1 MEVHD
6 AIISILAR
14 EGEGQLFC
22 FPDNPLIEAAARNG
36 MRPIMTRTERTAV
49 AMADGYTRVSNG
61 RRTGVCTVQAGAG
74 VENSFAGVAQANA
87 DSVPLLFLPGH
98 IGRDRHGSTRNF
110 PAVPSYRPI
119 TKWAEQV
126 NMPGRMPEMM
136 RRAFSYLRN
145 GRPGPVML
153 EIPRDVGNSEID
165 DGFEYRPPQRVRA
178 AGDPE
183 AVDAVIA
190 ALLKAKCPVIQVGQ
204 GVLYAEATEE
214 LQAFAELTGAPVMS
228 TLLGKSA
235 FAEDHPLSIGAV
247 ANDRSVTRAIAH
259 YLDKADLI
267 LGIGC
272 SLSLEWMRAP
282 VPPGKTIIQ
291 VTNDDRDLNADMQI
305 DIGVLGDAKLVLYQL
320 TEALQ
325 RQTGGSGRD
334 QGNVVQEI
342 EKIRRAWFEEWGP
355 LLTSDEAPIN
365 PYRVIW
371 DLMHTVDR
379 TQTIVTHDSGYVRDQ
394 VVPFFE
400 AIVPRGYLGWGNSTQ
415 MGHSLGLALGAK
427 VAAPEKTVVN
437 IMGDASFGM
446 LGLEIETAARNEL
459 PILTIILNNS
469 VMCGSEAQ
477 MPTAVERFGLKQ
489 LSGDYAKIAEGLGAV
504 SERVESPQEVVP
516 AIRRAQQVMST
527 GRPALIEVITKEEQR
542 LPRLV

>member
-1 MEVHD
+1 MEVND

-14 EGEGQLFC
+14 EGEKQLFC

-61 RRTGVCTVQAGAG
+61 RRTGVCTVQMGAG

-87 DSVPLLFLPGH
+87 DSVPILFLPGH
-98 IGRDRHGSTRNF
+98 IGRERHGSTRNF

-119 TKWAEQV
+119 TKWAEQI
-126 NMPGRMPEMM
+126 NMPQRMPEMM

-153 EIPRDVGNSEID
+153 EIPRDVASSEID
-165 DGFEYRPPQRVRA
+165 DDFEYKSPQRARA
-178 AGDPE
+178 AGDPD
-183 AVDAVIA
+183 AVKAVIA

-214 LQAFAELTGAPVMS
+214 LRAFAELAGAPVMS

-235 FAEDHPLSIGAV
+235 FAEDHRLAIGTV
-247 ANDRSVTRAIAH
+247 ANDRSVTNAIAH
-259 YLDKADLI
+259 FLDKADLI

-272 SLSLEWMRAP
+272 SFSREWMRAP
-282 VPPGKTIIQ
+282 VPSGKTIIQ
-291 VTNDDRDLNADMQI
+291 VTNDDRDLNADMMI
-305 DIGVLGDAKLVLYQL
+305 DIGILGDAKLVLSQL
-320 TEALQ
+320 TEALDQ
-325 RQTGGSGRD
+325 QTGGSGRD
-334 QGNVVQEI
+334 QAAVVEEI
-342 EKIRRAWFEEWGP
+342 ETIKRAWFEEWAP
-355 LLTSDEAPIN
+355 LLESDEIPIN

-394 VVPFFE
+394 IVPFYE

-415 MGHSLGLALGAK
+415 MGHSMGLALGAK
-427 VAAPEKTVVN
+427 VGAPDKTVVN

-446 LGLEIETAARNEL
+446 LGLEIETAARNRI

-477 MPTAVERFGLKQ
+477 MPTAVDRYKIKHLT
-489 LSGDYAKIAEGLGAV
+489 GDYTKIAEGLGAV
-504 SERVESPQEVVP
+504 SERVERPQEVVP
-516 AIRRAQQVMST
+516 AIKRAQQVLST

-542 LPRLV
+542 LPRL

>member
-1 MEVHD
+1 MEVND

-14 EGEGQLFC
+14 EGEKQLFC

-61 RRTGVCTVQAGAG
+61 RRTGVCTVQMGAG

-87 DSVPLLFLPGH
+87 DSVPILFLPGH
-98 IGRDRHGSTRNF
+98 IGRERHGSTRNF

-119 TKWAEQV
+119 TKWAEQI
-126 NMPGRMPEMM
+126 NMPQRMPEMM

-153 EIPRDVGNSEID
+153 EIPRDVASSEID
-165 DGFEYRPPQRVRA
+165 DDFEYKSPQRARA

-183 AVDAVIA
+183 AVNAVIA

-214 LQAFAELTGAPVMS
+214 LRAFAELAGAPVMS

-235 FAEDHPLSIGAV
+235 FAEDHRLAIGTV
-247 ANDRSVTRAIAH
+247 ANDRSVTNAIAH
-259 YLDKADLI
+259 FLDKADLI

-272 SLSLEWMRAP
+272 SFSREWMRAP
-282 VPPGKTIIQ
+282 VPSGKTIIQ
-291 VTNDDRDLNADMQI
+291 VTNDDRDLNADMMI
-305 DIGVLGDAKLVLYQL
+305 DIGILGDAKLVLSQL
-320 TEALQ
+320 TEALDQ
-325 RQTGGSGRD
+325 QTGGNGRD
-334 QGNVVQEI
+334 QAAVVEEI
-342 EKIRRAWFEEWGP
+342 ETIKRAWFEEWAP
-355 LLTSDEAPIN
+355 LLESDEIPIN

-394 VVPFFE
+394 IVPFYE

-415 MGHSLGLALGAK
+415 MGHSIGLALGAK
-427 VAAPEKTVVN
+427 VGAPDKTVVN

-446 LGLEIETAARNEL
+446 LGLEIETAARNRI

-477 MPTAVERFGLKQ
+477 MPTAVDRYKIKHLT
-489 LSGDYAKIAEGLGAV
+489 GDYTKIAEGLGAV
-504 SERVESPQEVVP
+504 SERVERPQEVVP
-516 AIRRAQQVMST
+516 AIKRAQQVLST

-542 LPRLV
+542 LPRL

>member
-1 MEVHD
+1 MEVND

-14 EGEGQLFC
+14 EGEKQLFC

-61 RRTGVCTVQAGAG
+61 RRTGVCTVQMGAG

-87 DSVPLLFLPGH
+87 DSVPILFLPGH
-98 IGRDRHGSTRNF
+98 IGRERHGSTRNF

-119 TKWAEQV
+119 TKWAEQI
-126 NMPGRMPEMM
+126 NMPQRMPEMM

-153 EIPRDVGNSEID
+153 EIPRDVASSEID
-165 DGFEYRPPQRVRA
+165 DDFEYKSPQRARA

-183 AVDAVIA
+183 AVNAVIA

-214 LQAFAELTGAPVMS
+214 LRAFAELAGAPVMS

-235 FAEDHPLSIGAV
+235 FAEDHRLAIGTV
-247 ANDRSVTRAIAH
+247 ANDRSVTNAIAH
-259 YLDKADLI
+259 FLDKADLI

-272 SLSLEWMRAP
+272 SFSREWMRAP
-282 VPPGKTIIQ
+282 IPSGKTIIQ
-291 VTNDDRDLNADMQI
+291 VTNDDRDLNADMMI
-305 DIGVLGDAKLVLYQL
+305 DIGILGDAKLVLSQL
-320 TEALQ
+320 TEALDQ
-325 RQTGGSGRD
+325 QTGGSGRD
-334 QGNVVQEI
+334 QAAVVEEI
-342 EKIRRAWFEEWGP
+342 ETIKRAWFEEWAP
-355 LLTSDEAPIN
+355 LLESDEIPIN

-379 TQTIVTHDSGYVRDQ
+379 RQTIVTHDSGYVRDQ
-394 VVPFFE
+394 IVPFYE

-415 MGHSLGLALGAK
+415 MGHSIGLALGAK
-427 VAAPEKTVVN
+427 VGAPDKTVVN

-446 LGLEIETAARNEL
+446 LGLEIETAARNRI

-477 MPTAVERFGLKQ
+477 MPTAVDRYKIKHLT
-489 LSGDYAKIAEGLGAV
+489 GDYTKIAEGLGAV
-504 SERVESPQEVVP
+504 SERVERPQEVVP
-516 AIRRAQQVMST
+516 AIKRAQHVLST

-542 LPRLV
+542 LPRL

>member
-1 MEVHD
+1 MEVND

-14 EGEGQLFC
+14 EGEKQLFC

-61 RRTGVCTVQAGAG
+61 RRTGVCTVQMGAG

-87 DSVPLLFLPGH
+87 DSVPILFLPGH
-98 IGRDRHGSTRNF
+98 IGRERHGSTRNF

-119 TKWAEQV
+119 TKWAEQI
-126 NMPGRMPEMM
+126 NMPQRMPEMM

-153 EIPRDVGNSEID
+153 EIPRDVASSEID
-165 DGFEYRPPQRVRA
+165 DDFEYKSPQRARA

-183 AVDAVIA
+183 AVNAVIA

-214 LQAFAELTGAPVMS
+214 LRAFAELAGAPVMS

-235 FAEDHPLSIGAV
+235 FAEDHRLAIGTV
-247 ANDRSVTRAIAH
+247 ANDRSVTNAIAH
-259 YLDKADLI
+259 FLDKADLI

-272 SLSLEWMRAP
+272 SFSREWMRAP
-282 VPPGKTIIQ
+282 IPSGKTIIQ
-291 VTNDDRDLNADMQI
+291 VTNDDRDLNADMSI
-305 DIGVLGDAKLVLYQL
+305 DIGILGDAKLVLSQL
-320 TEALQ
+320 TEALDQ
-325 RQTGGSGRD
+325 QTGGSGRD
-334 QGNVVQEI
+334 QAAVVEEI
-342 EKIRRAWFEEWGP
+342 ETIKRAWFEQWAP
-355 LLTSDEAPIN
+355 LLESDEIPIN

-394 VVPFFE
+394 IVPFYE

-415 MGHSLGLALGAK
+415 MGHSIGLALGAK
-427 VAAPEKTVVN
+427 VGAPDKTVVN

-446 LGLEIETAARNEL
+446 LGLEIETAARNRI

-477 MPTAVERFGLKQ
+477 MPTAVDRYKIKHLT
-489 LSGDYAKIAEGLGAV
+489 GDYTKIAEGLGAV
-504 SERVESPQEVVP
+504 SERVERPQEVVP
-516 AIRRAQQVMST
+516 AIKRAQHVLST

-542 LPRLV
+542 LPRL

>member
-1 MEVHD
+1 MEVND

-14 EGEGQLFC
+14 EGEKQLFC

-61 RRTGVCTVQAGAG
+61 RRTGVCTVQMGAG

-87 DSVPLLFLPGH
+87 DSVPILFLPGH
-98 IGRDRHGSTRNF
+98 IGRERHGSTRNF

-119 TKWAEQV
+119 TKWAEQI
-126 NMPGRMPEMM
+126 NMPQRMPEMM

-153 EIPRDVGNSEID
+153 EIPRDVASSEID
-165 DGFEYRPPQRVRA
+165 DDFEYKSPQRARA

-183 AVDAVIA
+183 AVNAVIA

-214 LQAFAELTGAPVMS
+214 LRAFAELAGAPVMS

-235 FAEDHPLSIGAV
+235 FAEDHRLAIGTA
-247 ANDRSVTRAIAH
+247 ANDRSVTNAIAH
-259 YLDKADLI
+259 FLDKADLI

-272 SLSLEWMRAP
+272 SFSREWMRAP
-282 VPPGKTIIQ
+282 IPSGKTIIQ
-291 VTNDDRDLNADMQI
+291 VTNDDRDLNADMSI
-305 DIGVLGDAKLVLYQL
+305 DIGILGDAKLVLSQL
-320 TEALQ
+320 TEALDQ
-325 RQTGGSGRD
+325 QTGGNGRD
-334 QGNVVQEI
+334 QAAVVAEI
-342 EKIRRAWFEEWGP
+342 ETIKRAWFEEWAP
-355 LLTSDEAPIN
+355 LLESDEIPIN

-379 TQTIVTHDSGYVRDQ
+379 RQTIVTHDSGYVRDQ
-394 VVPFFE
+394 IVPFYE

-415 MGHSLGLALGAK
+415 MGHSIGLALGAK
-427 VAAPEKTVVN
+427 VGAPDKTVVN

-446 LGLEIETAARNEL
+446 LGLEIETAARNRI

-477 MPTAVERFGLKQ
+477 MPTAVDRYKIKHLT
-489 LSGDYAKIAEGLGAV
+489 GDYTKIAEGLGAV
-504 SERVESPQEVVP
+504 SERVERPQEVVP
-516 AIRRAQQVMST
+516 AIKRAQHVLST

-542 LPRLV
+542 LPRL

>member
-6 AIISILAR
+6 AIISVLAS
-14 EGEGQLFC
+14 EGEKQIFC

-87 DSVPLLFLPGH
+87 DSVPILFLPGH

-165 DGFEYRPPQRVRA
+165 DGFEYRPPQRVRS
-178 AGDPE
+178 AGDPA
-183 AVDAVIA
+183 AVDAVVA

-204 GVLYAEATEE
+204 GVFYAEATEE
-214 LQAFAELTGAPVMS
+214 LQAFAELAGAPVMS

-272 SLSLEWMRAP
+272 SLSREWMRAP

-305 DIGVLGDAKLVLYQL
+305 DIGVLGDAKLVLFQL

-325 RQTGGSGRD
+325 RQTAGSGRD
-334 QGNVVQEI
+334 QGTAVQEI
-342 EKIRRAWFEEWGP
+342 ETIKRAWFDEWGP
-355 LLTSDEAPIN
+355 LLTSDETPIN

-477 MPTAVERFGLKQ
+477 MPIAVEQFGLKQ

-516 AIRRAQQVMST
+516 AIKRAQEVMAT